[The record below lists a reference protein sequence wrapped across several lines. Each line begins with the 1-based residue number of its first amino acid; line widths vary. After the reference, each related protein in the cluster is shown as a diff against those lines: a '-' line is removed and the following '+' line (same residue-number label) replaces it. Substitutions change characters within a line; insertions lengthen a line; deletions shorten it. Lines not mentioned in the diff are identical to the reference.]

1 MYPIHCERMIERF
14 ARARF
19 ASAVGS
25 GPAPLSQKDSG
36 PFSAEQFRKAASQY
50 ARRAAQAVSH
60 EKLEYEA
67 LARRFTEEAENAE
80 HWQQA

>member
-1 MYPIHCERMIERF
+1 
-14 ARARF
+14 
-19 ASAVGS
+19 
-25 GPAPLSQKDSG
+25 LSQKDSG